1 MAYRWEINAL
11 RGLMLVLMTFTHLP
25 TRWSS
30 PLGQPFGFVS
40 AAEGFVM
47 ISAYM
52 AGLVYTERERQH
64 GPDEMRSA
72 FVGRAL
78 KIWACQVALLAFAF
92 TIVALLGAVSHAGAI
107 DSLLAFYFER
117 PLLALVSGLLLVYN
131 PALLDILPM
140 YVLFMLISPLLL
152 LHGLRNG
159 WLLIMALSVA
169 LWLAAQGQFGGW
181 LYAAATD
188 GLKVKVPLEQTGA
201 FDILAWQFL
210 WVLGLWL
217 GSVHSRTPQLV
228 PARFPKPM
236 VIVALLLAVVCMVW
250 RHAVGQAPFPG
261 NEPLNLLFDK
271 WRLGPLRLLDF
282 MALML
287 LLMHFAPELKSH
299 LPRLRVLETLGAA
312 ALPVF
317 CAHLVVVL
325 TVLALLGEAT
335 TPRPLWLD
343 TLLVLVTFAVLYG
356 VALLSAAADR
366 RAKALKQRVSE
377 RRQRRRAAVT
387 PAPGAAQ

>member
-1 MAYRWEINAL
+1 MAYRWEMNAL

-52 AGLVYTERERQH
+52 AGVVYTERARKRGE
-64 GPDEMRSA
+64 DEMRSA
-72 FVGRAL
+72 FWRRAL
-78 KIWACQVALLAFAF
+78 KIWACQAALLMFAF
-92 TIVALLGAVSHAGAI
+92 TVVALIGAASHADAV
-107 DSLLAFYFER
+107 DNLLAFYFER
-117 PLLALVSGLLLVYN
+117 PWLALVSGLLLVYS

-152 LHGLRNG
+152 LHGLRQG
-159 WLLIMALSVA
+159 WLPVLVLSLV

-181 LYAAATD
+181 IHEQAVA
-188 GLKVKVPLEQTGA
+188 GLKLAVPLSQTGA
-201 FDILAWQFL
+201 FDLLAWQFL
-210 WVLGLWL
+210 WVFGLWL
-217 GSVHSRTPQLV
+217 GSAHARTPQVL
-228 PARFPKPM
+228 PARFPRPM
-236 VIVALLLAVVCMVW
+236 VIVALAAAAVGLVW

-261 NEPLNLLFDK
+261 NDSLNLLFDK
-271 WRLGPLRLLDF
+271 WQLGPLRLLNF
-282 MALML
+282 MALL
-287 LLMHFAPELKSH
+287 LLVMHFAPELKSY
-299 LPRLRVLETLGAA
+299 LPRVRVLETLGAA

-325 TVLALLGEAT
+325 VVLAMLGEVVA
-335 TPRPLWLD
+335 PRPLALD
-343 TLLVLVTFAVLYG
+343 ALLVVATFAVLYG

-366 RAKALKQRVSE
+366 RAKALKERVTA
-377 RRQRRRAAVT
+377 RRQRRRALPTA
-387 PAPGAAQ
+387 APGTAQ